1 MALKNNLKQPLQ
13 LSESGS
19 SVARQFPDSK
29 IRVETPGETGRAAVR
44 SGSFNTGFTSST
56 ARAPSS
62 RFMLPGE
69 AT

>member
-1 MALKNNLKQPLQ
+1 MALRNHSICPSQALPSHDNFRFAGL
-13 LSESGS
+13 
-19 SVARQFPDSK
+19 K
-29 IRVETPGETGRAAVR
+29 IRVETPGETRRAAVR